1 MLKSVA
7 VLKKTLAAEEHDSGC
22 SKAKEVK
29 EGGSVQV
36 EVNNVFNGIPSPDMK
51 PTEKTT
57 YPSVLV
63 KEKMSKVWERHHN
76 CCNGNENVSDNCEC
90 QAKNGEVGISI
101 KKREHQIKPGP
112 TLSEDESGSSHSK
125 EDSSFLLIKILKA
138 ELDLDVDLVNNDTEE
153 ITSNVKSCY
162 MTTNTPTDTE
172 CELKQEF

>member
-1 MLKSVA
+1 MGDLPENASKVKSVDGSCKT
-7 VLKKTLAAEEHDSGC
+7 LKKEADAEICSSAEKTLAAEEHDSGC
-22 SKAKEVK
+22 NKAKEVK

-51 PTEKTT
+51 PTQKTT

-90 QAKNGEVGISI
+90 QAKNGEAGISI

-112 TLSEDESGSSHSK
+112 TLSEDECGSSHS
-125 EDSSFLLIKILKA
+125 
-138 ELDLDVDLVNNDTEE
+138 
-153 ITSNVKSCY
+153 C
-162 MTTNTPTDTE
+162 
-172 CELKQEF
+172 